1 LGKSTVYSLRQHV
14 KICKKFNNETNYFF
28 VFSHM
33 GISVTE
39 PGRNH
44 IVKVVDALKASLGE
58 QGYIA
63 K

>member
-1 LGKSTVYSLRQHV
+1 MKL
-14 KICKKFNNETNYFF
+14 IIII
-28 VFSHM
+28 FSHM

-44 IVKVVDALKASLGE
+44 IEKVVDALKASLGE
-58 QGYIA
+58 QGYIT